1 MSIRFLFR
9 TPIPPVPHCREVS
22 PPTVELGHELP
33 RHLAGSAVEVPQKP
47 AAPTPGLRSESLP
60 HSTAG
65 MNPCPTVIKS

>member
-9 TPIPPVPHCREVS
+9 TPAPPVLHCREVS

-33 RHLAGSAVEVPQKP
+33 RHLAGSAVEVPPKP
-47 AAPTPGLRSESLP
+47 AAPLRDYGASLP
-60 HSTAG
+60 HSAAG